1 MNTIVITY
9 LVYLAISIVLTVWV
23 ANTLSKNGEIFLI
36 DVFSGNA
43 DLARSV
49 NHLLVVG
56 FYLINLGF
64 ISKALRTNLTIDTA
78 RASIEVLS
86 AKVGTVLLILGVMH
100 FFNLYVF
107 SRMRR
112 RSMLVDALPP
122 VSPDA
127 CAS

>member
-1 MNTIVITY
+1 MVPP
-9 LVYLAISIVLTVWV
+9 LTAGQHWQ
-23 ANTLSKNGEIFLI
+23 LE
-36 DVFSGNA
+36 
-43 DLARSV
+43 
-49 NHLLVVG
+49 
-56 FYLINLGF
+56 
-64 ISKALRTNLTIDTA
+64 IDTA
-78 RASIEVLS
+78 RVSIEVLS

-112 RSMLVDALPP
+112 RSMLLDALPP